1 MFSDLV
7 LARGRARTERCPR
20 ATYMRLVSR
29 EGPGTPVR
37 AGCGVLRAASRAE
50 RRGEQM
56 ESEVFSMQRL
66 KGEGREGPYARNLN
80 THVIVSDPTGTPQA
94 NLWAAAST
102 KRKK

>member
-1 MFSDLV
+1 MGHLRGVFGFGA
-7 LARGRARTERCPR
+7 ARGRARTERCPR

-29 EGPGTPVR
+29 EPGRAVAPVR

-66 KGEGREGPYARNLN
+66 KGEG
-80 THVIVSDPTGTPQA
+80 
-94 NLWAAAST
+94 
-102 KRKK
+102 